1 MLRDNRNVSAAE
13 PRREDA
19 MTRSTT
25 RRIALAILT
34 ALPLLAT
41 APAFAAELRVLGAG
55 PVEGAFKDL
64 ASAFARATGHTVH
77 GTFDTVG
84 VIESKLKAGEK
95 ADILILSV
103 AAIAEMEKAGTLIA
117 GSGSEVGRAA
127 SGLAV
132 RAGAPV
138 PSIATPDALK
148 ATLIAARSV
157 AYVDP
162 AVGATNGIFFARL
175 IEKLGIADQ
184 VNKKAVLLKRGY
196 EVAQTVADGGAE
208 IGNTSLTELTPHKGL
223 TVLGPIPEPL
233 GMVVTY
239 VAAVTSSS
247 PNAEPARALTAFLTT
262 PDARTRFKAAGL

>member
-1 MLRDNRNVSAAE
+1 
-13 PRREDA
+13 
-19 MTRSTT
+19 MTRTLY

-34 ALPLLAT
+34 AIPLFA
-41 APAFAAELRVLGAG
+41 AVPASTAELRVLGAG

-84 VIESKLKAGEK
+84 VIEGKLKAGEK

-103 AAIAEMEKAGTLIA
+103 AAIADMEKAGTLIA

-127 SGLAV
+127 SGHAV

-175 IEKLGIADQ
+175 IEKLGIAEQ
-184 VNKKAVLLKRGY
+184 VNKKAMLLKRGY
-196 EVAQTVADGGAE
+196 EVAQTVADGRAE

-247 PNAEPARALTAFLTT
+247 PNAEPARALIAFLTT